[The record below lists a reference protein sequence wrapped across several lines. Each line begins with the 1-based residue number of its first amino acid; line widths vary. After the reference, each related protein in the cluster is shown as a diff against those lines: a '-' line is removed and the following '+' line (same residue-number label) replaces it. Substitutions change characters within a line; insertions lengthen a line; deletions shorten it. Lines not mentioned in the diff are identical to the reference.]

1 MSSLGDGLLTVAL
14 PLLALTLTRDP
25 VAIAGVVVASRLARA
40 VFAVPGGVVVDR
52 YERHR
57 VMIVCM
63 LVAGVA
69 LALLVAD
76 LTWGSARLS
85 VLYAVA
91 VAVSA
96 ADVVYGLAAQA
107 VVPSLVA
114 PSDLA
119 MGNSS
124 LMLASG
130 GGEQFVGPAVGGLVF
145 SVSQRLPFLGD
156 SLSFVAA
163 AAMLSAPGRRA
174 PGRGAPAGGTVLP
187 SRTGPWREQVA
198 EGFRAYRSTPALWRV
213 TMVVASVGFSQNAV
227 FGLLVLFGRRQ
238 LHLGGGLYGLFVAL
252 AASLGMLGLYVG
264 APLQRRF
271 GSAAVLVSGGA
282 LCGLS
287 FVGLSLVRW
296 WPLAVVVLG
305 AQELGAATASVAS
318 STARQRLV
326 PPQFYGRAFSVH
338 RLVVGLAAPLG
349 ALTGGLVA
357 GAAGVPTSFVVSGV
371 LALGLLTVVGPGLL
385 IRLRPDGRGRHFV
398 PPAHP
403 AAPSPLAPAPAA
415 EEGS

>member
-1 MSSLGDGLLTVAL
+1 MSSLGDGLLAVAL

-163 AAMLSAPGRRA
+163 VSYIPLA
-174 PGRGAPAGGTVLP
+174 
-187 SRTGPWREQVA
+187 
-198 EGFRAYRSTPALWRV
+198 
-213 TMVVASVGFSQNAV
+213 
-227 FGLLVLFGRRQ
+227 RQ
-238 LHLGGGLYGLFVAL
+238 AL
-252 AASLGMLGLYVG
+252 AARHGS
-264 APLQRRF
+264 RR
-271 GSAAVLVSGGA
+271 
-282 LCGLS
+282 
-287 FVGLSLVRW
+287 
-296 WPLAVVVLG
+296 
-305 AQELGAATASVAS
+305 AS
-318 STARQRLV
+318 TE
-326 PPQFYGRAFSVH
+326 
-338 RLVVGLAAPLG
+338 
-349 ALTGGLVA
+349 GLVA
-357 GAAGVPTSFVVSGV
+357 K
-371 LALGLLTVVGPGLL
+371 
-385 IRLRPDGRGRHFV
+385 
-398 PPAHP
+398 
-403 AAPSPLAPAPAA
+403 
-415 EEGS
+415 